1 LDAGLHQVANHPDV
15 SWRNQGVLVSI
26 NRGHLQGA
34 TLNINAADFA
44 IACVIHKLGI
54 RHSLRRVW
62 LIELFKHSK
71 KDEAHNE
78 PDADF
83 LEHIVVQIPTFAG
96 LIREFFHYQTSRND
110 GFLM

>member
-1 LDAGLHQVANHPDV
+1 LD
-15 SWRNQGVLVSI
+15 
-26 NRGHLQGA
+26 
-34 TLNINAADFA
+34 INAADFA
-44 IACVIHKLGI
+44 IPRVIHKLGI
-54 RHSLRRVW
+54 GHSLRRVW

-96 LIREFFHYQTSRND
+96 LIREFFQYKSSRKD
-110 GFLM
+110 SFLM

>member
-1 LDAGLHQVANHPDV
+1 LDIH
-15 SWRNQGVLVSI
+15 
-26 NRGHLQGA
+26 
-34 TLNINAADFA
+34 AADFA
-44 IACVIHKLGI
+44 IPCVIHKLRI

-62 LIELFKHSK
+62 LIELFKNSK

-96 LIREFFHYQTSRND
+96 LIREFFHYKSSRKD
-110 GFLM
+110 SFLM